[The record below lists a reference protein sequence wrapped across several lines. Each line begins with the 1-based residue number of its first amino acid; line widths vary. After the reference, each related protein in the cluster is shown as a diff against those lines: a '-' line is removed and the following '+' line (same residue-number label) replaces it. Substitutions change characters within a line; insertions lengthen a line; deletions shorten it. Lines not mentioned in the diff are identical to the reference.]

1 MKSTNMIRKVLLVLF
16 TLSLSFFTLTGCGY
30 KPTVSYAKKE
40 LSGKVFVK
48 LFIDLKDP
56 RNSVLI
62 KDAMN
67 QLLVQKLNSKLVY
80 DEAMAD
86 TIMNIKINSVT
97 MTTLQYDSSGYN
109 SLYRAKV
116 SINVDYKKK
125 TETKSTKFT
134 VSGENDFSV
143 DTGDDNDDTIT
154 DTKRY
159 DAIKSASDDALDEVL
174 SKIAVASFKK

>member
-1 MKSTNMIRKVLLVLF
+1 MNNVRKVLFVLF
-16 TLSLSFFTLTGCGY
+16 TLSLCFFTLSGCGY
-30 KPTVSYAKKE
+30 KPSVSYAKKE

-56 RNSVLI
+56 RNAVLI

-80 DEAMAD
+80 DEALAD
-86 TIMNIKINSVT
+86 TIMNIKITSVS
-97 MTTLQYDSSGYN
+97 MTTLQYDADGYN
-109 SLYRAKV
+109 NLYRAKV
-116 SINVDYKKK
+116 NIGVNYNNKEEKI
-125 TETKSTKFT
+125 TRNFT
-134 VSGENDFSV
+134 VSGENDFSLGSS
-143 DTGDDNDDTIT
+143 TTIT
-154 DTKRY
+154 DTKRF